1 MQTVKATPHIEF
13 AASSDLIELLH
24 DCEEYF
30 DQRAD
35 AEYFADSAIPHA
47 NEEMRLLTR
56 IREELR
62 KVTVVACTGQ
72 TASFVVTDKSGKV
85 IASSFQDCPLSF
97 DGSTS

>member
-1 MQTVKATPHIEF
+1 MTSAL

-56 IREELR
+56 IREELVRIDILAQER
-62 KVTVVACTGQ
+62 KQ
-72 TASFVVTDKSGKV
+72 
-85 IASSFQDCPLSF
+85 
-97 DGSTS
+97 